1 MSITGIFELRGT
13 RLLLCL
19 AKMLVAASQSVWLFK
34 GTAHLYFDVLIV
46 SACEFW
52 KEAVENVFSGL

>member
-34 GTAHLYFDVLIV
+34 GTAHLYFHVLIA

-52 KEAVENVFSGL
+52 KEAVQNVFS